1 MAQRKIEQ
9 LGQEVFTGKRFKVI
23 SMDLPNRDANTGT
36 YRKEIV
42 VHPGAA
48 VILPMLDAQTVVMIQ
63 NARPIDDQPLWE
75 LPAGTLAPPEL
86 PKVTAARELIEE
98 AGYQAGQIKL
108 LTQFYASPGISTEMM
123 YCYLATDLTAVG
135 QQLEPNE
142 KIIVKVMPLDQAIE
156 MIRCGQIIDAKT
168 VATLL
173 YYKTF
178 GQPLSETNR

>member
-1 MAQRKIEQ
+1 MTQRKIEQ

-23 SMDLPNRDANTGT
+23 SMNLPNRDVDAGT

-48 VILPMLDAQTVVMIQ
+48 VILPMLDEHTVVMIQ
-63 NARPIDDQPLWE
+63 NERPVDDKPLWE
-75 LPAGTLAPPEL
+75 LPAGTLEPPEL
-86 PKVTAARELIEE
+86 PEVTAARELIEE
-98 AGYQAGQIKL
+98 TGYQASQVKL
-108 LTQFYASPGISTEMM
+108 LTQFYASPGICTEMM

-142 KIIVKVMPLDQAIE
+142 KIIVKVMPIDRAID

-173 YYKTF
+173 YYQTF
-178 GQPLSETNR
+178 GKPLSETI